1 LSFVVAVSVA
11 IVALVAGSLC
21 YFKKRNIK
29 LYFLFSKTVVSKLLI
44 AKVLSTKQA
53 SNQS

>member
-1 LSFVVAVSVA
+1 VVTVSAAVVALA
-11 IVALVAGSLC
+11 AGLLY
-21 YFKKRNIK
+21 YFKKRKIK
-29 LYFLFSKTVVSKLLI
+29 LYFLFFQNCRIAKLLI